1 MPAKKKK
8 SLHGKRMGFFMDAE
22 TSKEF
27 KKYIR
32 KAKIKNKS
40 REVCLALNKYLAAKS
55 RAS

>member
-40 REVCLALNKYLAAKS
+40 REVCLALNKYMAAKS